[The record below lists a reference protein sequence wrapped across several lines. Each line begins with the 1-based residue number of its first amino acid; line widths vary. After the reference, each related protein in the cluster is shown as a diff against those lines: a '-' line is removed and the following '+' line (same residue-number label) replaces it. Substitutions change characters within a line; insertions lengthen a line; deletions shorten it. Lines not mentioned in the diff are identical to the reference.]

1 MQEALRHE
9 LSDIHEL
16 TTALEAAKSLG
27 PQRPQP
33 RSVLWMM
40 ADDLRAD
47 AASHFSRVLPGATVF
62 THAYPSATMCMPCH
76 GQGLRRGHG
85 KRQ

>member
-1 MQEALRHE
+1 MERVAMQEALRHE

-47 AASHFSRVLPGATVF
+47 AASHSQCTAT
-62 THAYPSATMCMPCH
+62 
-76 GQGLRRGHG
+76 GLA
-85 KRQ
+85 